1 MLEDIELIDEIL
13 RLQNTVCFLQDQLRM
28 EREMNAQQE
37 VQSLIASECD
47 IADEQAIIEDEQV

>member
-47 IADEQAIIEDEQV
+47 IADELAIIEDKQV